1 MKTKMPVMIIFAVT
15 ALILAAYVVQEPKRI
30 SDAEG
35 RMLTVFSDIKIG
47 EFVNG
52 SMQDHF
58 EDALKDQIVQRRM
71 MIETVN
77 AWKGF
82 SRKQYNAAVAQ
93 INKVKNA
100 ATALFP
106 TPEESEPAGL
116 PPIRIASRQDIATG
130 SKDNTDERSRGD
142 SIVHET
148 EVDVDENDAELS
160 TGGSGYK
167 LEPVGDR
174 YRIQG
179 TDYLTL
185 YPWMENE
192 AYKKAIRVKTNQINE
207 MAERFPHVR
216 IYVYYMT
223 KAEDLNWFNESE
235 QITNFDYADYVRSR
249 LTDQVTFKKLIF
261 SNLEDY
267 MEASYK
273 TDHHYNHKGA
283 HRVYTEIHEMISQD
297 FDLSPVK
304 EPIKEHDFGNLQW
317 IGSTGKS
324 AGVKVNPDVFQ
335 AYEYDLG
342 NYKSYLNNEPFSSN
356 RLTSYLQGNI
366 ARSPSKDQYAL
377 FYASTSRHLV
387 KHEFD
392 GNEHNILFIT
402 DSNNRPMRD
411 VLASHF
417 KTMYMLEYTAMNDYD
432 LDNII
437 KQNDIDIV
445 LIAAQNRYWT
455 DENIHRIN
463 NGKPYLFKGYP
474 VNDQ

>member
-1 MKTKMPVMIIFAVT
+1 MKTKLPVMIIFAIT
-15 ALILAAYVVQEPKRI
+15 AVILAAYVVQEQKEI

-35 RMLTVFSDIKIG
+35 RMLAVFSDLRLKD
-47 EFVNG
+47 FVSG
-52 SMQDHF
+52 GVQDHF
-58 EDALKDQIVQRRM
+58 EDALKDQIVQRRW

-82 SRKQYNAAVAQ
+82 NRKHYNTIYAQ
-93 INKVKNA
+93 VNKVKNA
-100 ATALFP
+100 AIALFP
-106 TPEESEPAGL
+106 TSIESEPVGL
-116 PPIRIASRQDIATG
+116 PPIRIASRPETAAVISSTDVPSNKG
-130 SKDNTDERSRGD
+130 SIK
-142 SIVHET
+142 HEA
-148 EVDVDENDAELS
+148 EAGEEDVMVQPAPAKHS
-160 TGGSGYK
+160 YK
-167 LEPVGDR
+167 LEPVGNR

-207 MAERFPHVR
+207 MAEKFPDVH
-216 IYVYYMT
+216 IYIYYMT

-235 QITNFDYADYVRSR
+235 QVTNYDYAEYIQSR
-249 LTDQVTFKKLIF
+249 LSDQVTFRKMVF
-261 SNLEDY
+261 SDLEDY

-283 HRVYTEIHEMISQD
+283 HRAYTEIHEMIAQD
-297 FDLSPVK
+297 FDLSPIK
-304 EPIKEHDFGNLQW
+304 EPIKEHNFGDLQW
-317 IGSTGKS
+317 TGSTGKS
-324 AGVKVNPDVFQ
+324 AGVKVDPDVFQ

-342 NYKSYLNNEPFSSN
+342 SYQSSLDNKPFTSN
-356 RLTSYLQGNI
+356 RLSMFSRGNI
-366 ARSPSKDQYAL
+366 DRSPSKDQYAA
-377 FYASTSRHLV
+377 FYASTNRHLV
-387 KHEFD
+387 KHEFEE
-392 GNEHNILFIT
+392 NEHSILFIS

-417 KTMYMLEYTAMNDYD
+417 KTMIMLEYTAMNNFD
-432 LDNII
+432 LDEII

-463 NGKPYLFKGYP
+463 NGKPYLFKGYSIS
-474 VNDQ
+474 DQ